1 MSDAAQ
7 TGDGAQTGGL
17 QVDPALRAFVADEL
31 LPRVGLTPEW
41 FWSTLAGLHEQFAP
55 RAAELL
61 ARRDELQA
69 RLDAWHRE
77 HGAPAEDALDG
88 YVDFLTEIGY
98 LLPPEEPRISVTGV
112 DREIAE
118 VAGPQLVVPATVPRY
133 ALNAANARWG
143 SLFDALYGTD
153 ALPLDHELARG
164 YDERR
169 GAQVIAE
176 ADRLLDAYFPL
187 KGPSHADVT
196 AYRLDGGALVAETTD
211 GSARLA
217 DPEQLVGYR
226 GDPGAPEAVLLRRHG
241 LHAELTVDAGHRV
254 GRQHHAKVA
263 DVVLESAVTTIVDL
277 EDSVATVDGPD
288 KVGGYRSWLGLMTG
302 ELEATFPKGGE
313 TITRTV
319 NGDRT
324 YTGVDGSDVVLPGP
338 LAAARPQCRAP
349 HAARRRPHRGRRAAP
364 GGVPGHPGLHDRGR
378 CTTCAA
384 SAASPTPAPAAST
397 SSSRRCTG
405 RTR

>member
-1 MSDAAQ
+1 M
-7 TGDGAQTGGL
+7 
-17 QVDPALRAFVADEL
+17 
-31 LPRVGLTPEW
+31 
-41 FWSTLAGLHEQFAP
+41 
-55 RAAELL
+55 
-61 ARRDELQA
+61 
-69 RLDAWHRE
+69 
-77 HGAPAEDALDG
+77 
-88 YVDFLTEIGY
+88 
-98 LLPPEEPRISVTGV
+98 TGV

-187 KGPSHADVT
+187 DGRLPRRRHRLPGARRRARWSRRPRTGPS
-196 AYRLDGGALVAETTD
+196 
-211 GSARLA
+211 RLA
-217 DPEQLVGYR
+217 DPAQLVGYR

-241 LHAELTVDAGHRV
+241 LHVELTVDAGHRV
-254 GRQHHAKVA
+254 GRQHHAHVA

-288 KVGGYRSWLGLMTG
+288 KVGGYRTWLGLMTG

-313 TITRTV
+313 TVTRTV

-324 YTGVDGSDVVLPGP
+324 YTGVRRLRAGAARAV
-338 LAAARPQCRAP
+338 AAARPQRRAP
-349 HAARRRPHRGRRAAP
+349 HAPRRRAHRRRRAAP
-364 GGVPGHPGLHDRGR
+364 GGVPGHPRLRDRGR
-378 CTTCAA
+378 CTT
-384 SAASPTPAPAAST
+384 SAGSAGSPTPAPAAST
-397 SSSRRCTG
+397 SSSRRCTA